1 MVEQGKVTALEYGKA
16 TVEIPRKSACD
27 KCGMCL
33 IIPTEQVVRI
43 TLDNQVD
50 AKVGDTVELT
60 MGGSYVL
67 IASLITYFVPLV
79 FFALGIILGAVIIS
93 ELAGII
99 GGVIFAVIVYVIIAL
114 LDKKFKLKRGFAPT
128 ITRIICKGDNNE

>member
-1 MVEQGKVTALEYGKA
+1 MVEQGKVTASENGKA

-33 IIPTEQVVRI
+33 IIPTKQVVTI
-43 TLDNQVD
+43 TLDNRVN

-67 IASLITYFVPLV
+67 LASLLTYFVPLV
-79 FFALGIILGAVIIS
+79 FFALGLILGVVIIN

-99 GGVIFAVIVYVIIAL
+99 GGVLFAVLAFVVIAL

-128 ITRIICKGDNNE
+128 ITKIIGKGDNNE